1 MKRQYSRAMISKKG
15 EEIHT
20 AGLFRKRKSVTHYL
34 HLRYD
39 GDFDAGTVDSVR
51 HAFLSAAQA
60 EGLRFAHE
68 SSFRGRSSYHIAG
81 GGMLFFSWTCLS
93 DIYGISFFVRIDAA
107 LPEEAI
113 ETIFSES
120 VSAVNHMGIK
130 LGLI

>member
-1 MKRQYSRAMISKKG
+1 
-15 EEIHT
+15 
-20 AGLFRKRKSVTHYL
+20 
-34 HLRYD
+34 
-39 GDFDAGTVDSVR
+39 
-51 HAFLSAAQA
+51 
-60 EGLRFAHE
+60 
-68 SSFRGRSSYHIAG
+68 
-81 GGMLFFSWTCLS
+81 MLFFSWTCLS